1 MSWVHVHLILNHVP
15 VIGIVFV
22 LVILAVALWRRSADN
37 ARLGLGAMAALAVV
51 TGVVYWTGEPAEE
64 AVEHLPG
71 VSEALIHAH
80 EDAALVAAIAVGVAG
95 TAAAYLLWVFRRHE
109 LPRWATRAALGLT
122 LVAGG
127 FMAWTANLG
136 GQIRHTEVR
145 SAQAVIPG
153 EEDKD
158 H

>member
-22 LVILAVALWRRSADN
+22 LAILAVALWRRSADL
-37 ARLGLGAMAALAVV
+37 AKLGLAAMTALAVV
-51 TGVVYWTGEPAEE
+51 TGAVYWTGEPAEE
-64 AVEHLPG
+64 AVENLPG
-71 VSEALIHAH
+71 ISEALIHAH
-80 EDAALVAAIAVGVAG
+80 EDAALVAAIAVGVTGA
-95 TAAAYLLWVFRRHE
+95 AAAYLLWLFRRHE

-145 SAQAVIPG
+145 SSQVVISG
-153 EEDKD
+153 EDADD